1 MRIEYALG
9 AVAPFG
15 DAVLTI
21 GAFDGVHL
29 GHRRLVERTAELARE
44 RGARAVA
51 ITFWPHP
58 LAVLRPQEQVAL
70 LSTLDEKI
78 ALIAGMELLDGVV
91 VVPFTP
97 ELAASEPGVFLDM
110 LRAWSSPRAFV
121 EGPDFAFG
129 RDRAGDLAYLRAAGA
144 RLGFDVERIEVTDDG
159 ERVSSTRI
167 RRLVREGQV
176 TAAARLLGQPYRVT
190 GAVTLGDQRGRLLG
204 FPTANIQPDAR
215 KALPANGVYAVRVA
229 LPGETTARHPGVA
242 NIGVRPTVSSEPK
255 LLVEV
260 HLLDA
265 AMDLYGLTLGVD
277 IIERLRDERRFDG
290 VEALRAQ
297 IDRDARTAREL
308 LAGRTDDR
316 SEESWA
322 C

>member
-9 AVAPFG
+9 AMEPFG

-44 RGARAVA
+44 RGAQAVA
-51 ITFWPHP
+51 VTFWPHP
-58 LAVLRPQEQVAL
+58 LAVLRPQEQAQL

-78 ALIAGMELLDGVV
+78 ALLAGTELLDGVV

-97 ELAASEPGVFLDM
+97 ELAASEPDVFLDM
-110 LRAWSSPRAFV
+110 LRAWSLPRAFV

-129 RDRAGDLAYLRAAGA
+129 RERAGDLAYLRAAGA

-167 RRLVREGQV
+167 RRLLREGQV
-176 TAAARLLGQPYRVT
+176 TAAARLLDRPYHLT
-190 GAVTLGDQRGRLLG
+190 GSVALGDQRGRLLG

-229 LPGETTARHPGVA
+229 LPGERAARHPGVA
-242 NIGVRPTVSSEPK
+242 NIGVRPTFSGEPK

-308 LAGRTDDR
+308 LAGQTDDR
-316 SEESWA
+316 SEASWA